1 VGAALALLLMGQAVV
16 SSTLARGRLEK
27 EAFQAKL
34 TRVTKAAKSITS
46 CEFSV
51 CFCKYSAFE
60 ANGKLIPHENALIN
74 GDLVLLH
81 TYQDVLAFVSI
92 FPTIF
97 FSHQWLSFTA
107 PDPNNVH
114 FESIVAAAEQLIQL
128 HNIKKNELFVWIDYL
143 SIPQRNN
150 TLKGLSISSLGVYA
164 SVCRYFIVVAPKT
177 THVSTE
183 KTCDADTY
191 QRRGWCRLEQWARIA
206 VGGFVQMYI
215 YEHTGAILEELAN
228 KPKWFEDSVHVFD
241 GDFTEPK
248 DKYAL
253 VDTVVG
259 IWAHVIRHT
268 KTLADTDPIAKDTKL
283 LVEMVNKHKE
293 TIFPKE
299 YFHDLVELLETHVQ
313 TLDFDD
319 MVVKSESLPGYLEG
333 FYGSADKKI
342 LTGVSLRKM
351 STFSSREDLL
361 VATAALKRSSTSSAK
376 EKPSEVMYTQV
387 EMTPADKQTKTG
399 EEQV

>member
-1 VGAALALLLMGQAVV
+1 L
-16 SSTLARGRLEK
+16 
-27 EAFQAKL
+27 
-34 TRVTKAAKSITS
+34 
-46 CEFSV
+46 
-51 CFCKYSAFE
+51 
-60 ANGKLIPHENALIN
+60 P
-74 GDLVLLH
+74 
-81 TYQDVLAFVSI
+81 
-92 FPTIF
+92 
-97 FSHQWLSFTA
+97 
-107 PDPNNVH
+107 
-114 FESIVAAAEQLIQL
+114 
-128 HNIKKNELFVWIDYL
+128 
-143 SIPQRNN
+143 
-150 TLKGLSISSLGVYA
+150 
-164 SVCRYFIVVAPKT
+164 
-177 THVSTE
+177 
-183 KTCDADTY
+183 
-191 QRRGWCRLEQWARIA
+191 RI
-206 VGGFVQMYI
+206 
-215 YEHTGAILEELAN
+215 
-228 KPKWFEDSVHVFD
+228 
-241 GDFTEPK
+241 
-248 DKYAL
+248 
-253 VDTVVG
+253 
-259 IWAHVIRHT
+259 
-268 KTLADTDPIAKDTKL
+268 KL